1 MWETI
6 RQKIY
11 EAIIDERFGIGALII
26 VTIMILIIFFIMVIK
41 LINDI
46 RYGKVKNK
54 NLKFIKM
61 VEKSGVENIE
71 DLLEKTIK
79 KLERLNQLNCEMNE
93 RVRKIERNLCQSIQ
107 KVAIIRYNAFRD
119 TGSDQSFSIAL
130 LDYYND
136 GVIISS
142 IYSRDGGLTFSKPV
156 IGGKSTYTF
165 SAEEQQV
172 LNQAMS
178 IKYEKIESINIE
190 DLSVRTE
197 R

>member
-1 MWETI
+1 MWENI

-11 EAIIDERFGIGALII
+11 ETVIDQRFVIGTIIII
-26 VTIMILIIFFIMVIK
+26 TIMILIIFVVMVIK
-41 LINDI
+41 LINDA

-54 NLKFIKM
+54 NINLMKM

-71 DLLEKTIK
+71 ELLEKTIK
-79 KLERLNQLNCEMNE
+79 KIERLNQHNSEMNE
-93 RVRKIERNLCQSIQ
+93 RIRKIESNLCQSIQ

-142 IYSRDGGLTFSKPV
+142 IYSRDGGVTFSKPV

-165 SAEEQQV
+165 SEEEHQV
-172 LNQAMS
+172 LKQAMS
-178 IKYEKIESINIE
+178 IKCQEIESIKH
-190 DLSVRTE
+190 
-197 R
+197 